1 VNESQTTTPETWT
14 TRKLLAWM
22 SQSFAQKDLEAP
34 RVLAEMLMTKV
45 LGCERIRLYA
55 DADRP
60 ATEDERTRLR
70 DLVARALRH
79 EPVQY
84 LVGEAWFFAMPF
96 HVDPRVFIPR
106 PCTTLIVEH
115 VLQAARDTDGHIRFA
130 DVCTGSG
137 AIAVAIAHNLP
148 TAQGIAIDRSSDA
161 LDVAQANARTH
172 AVQDRID
179 FRAGDLLAP
188 LQGEAPL
195 DFLVSNPPYIPDF
208 EWDAVPPNVKNHEP
222 VAALRA
228 GADGLDFVR
237 PLIKTSTAHLRP
249 GGRLL
254 IEIAASTAAAVLDLA
269 AGTPDLEDPEILED
283 FEGLPRVL
291 SARRA

>member
-1 VNESQTTTPETWT
+1 MTEGQTTTPETWT

-22 SQSFAQKDLEAP
+22 SRSFEQKDLEAP

-115 VLQAARDTDGHIRFA
+115 VLQAARLTDGDIRFA
-130 DVCTGSG
+130 DICTGSG
-137 AIAVAIAHNLP
+137 AIAVAIAHNFP
-148 TAQGIAIDRSSDA
+148 AAHGIAIDRSTDA
-161 LDVAQANARTH
+161 LDVARANAETH
-172 AVQDRID
+172 GVQDRID
-179 FRAGDLLAP
+179 FHVGDLLRP
-188 LQGEAPL
+188 LAETPPL

-208 EWDAVPPNVKNHEP
+208 EWDDVPPNVKDHEP
-222 VAALRA
+222 VTALRA
-228 GADGLDFVR
+228 GADGLVFVR
-237 PLIKTSTAHLRP
+237 PLIESGPAHLRS
-249 GGRLL
+249 GGHLL
-254 IEIAASTAAAVLDLA
+254 IEIAASTADAVLDLA
-269 AGTPDLEDPEILED
+269 AGNGDLVEPEILQD